1 MKRTFLLILALVLFF
16 VITTV
21 AHAGISDV
29 VLKQKKAVVTIYTKN
44 KEGKVTSSG
53 TGFLIDADGTVVTN
67 YHVISRV
74 LKSDTTLLV
83 KLENGAYAPFHDLL
97 DFDAEKDIAL
107 VKVVGNR
114 LPFIRPAKNHQPKQG
129 ENIVVIGSPLGLET
143 TISDGII
150 SSVRGKDGL
159 LQITAPISQGSSGS
173 PVLNTDGEVIGV
185 VTYLAKGGQNLN
197 FAVPINYVIG
207 LLAKYSLLKKQNN
220 SEGTPAP
227 VPELNTPAALKHTS
241 TAALNSS
248 QSSMEKADS
257 FFSAGKYK
265 EAEKEYTAAW
275 LKLGRNHQK
284 IPYILLQ
291 IAKCHLGTG
300 FDMDALR
307 YLLTLDTAYP
317 KSYENTLGKNII
329 ESKKWFAADNSK
341 HIDFID
347 AATMKSVTD
356 DTVKASVKRVKSET
370 SYVILDILFDCS
382 RGRFEPIKS
391 IEYLNDKLEAAYEV
405 QYPEWFSVSTNDY
418 AKTFWNVICRKNSL
432 YQ

>member
-1 MKRTFLLILALVLFF
+1 MKRTFLLITALILLFM
-16 VITTV
+16 ITT
-21 AHAGISDV
+21 ASHARISDV
-29 VLKQKKAVVTIYTKN
+29 VLKQKKAVVTIYTQN

-53 TGFLIDADGTVVTN
+53 TGFFIDADGTVVTN
-67 YHVISRV
+67 YHVISRL

-83 KLENGAYAPFHDLL
+83 KLENGSYVPFHDLL

-107 VKVVGNR
+107 VKVIGNR

-173 PVLNTDGEVIGV
+173 PVLNSDGEVMGV

-197 FAVPINYVIG
+197 FAVPITYVVG
-207 LLAKYSLLKKQNN
+207 LLAKESLLKKKNN
-220 SEGTPAP
+220 SEGIPAP
-227 VPELNTPAALKHTS
+227 VPEMTTAAALKHNS
-241 TAALNSS
+241 TAVLDSS
-248 QSSMEKADS
+248 QSTLELADS
-257 FFSAGKYK
+257 LFGGGNYK

-291 IAKCHLGTG
+291 IARCHLGTG
-300 FDMDALR
+300 FDMDALS
-307 YLLTLDTAYP
+307 YLLNLESAYP
-317 KSYENTLGKNII
+317 ESYENTLGKSII
-329 ESKKWFAADNSK
+329 ESKRWFAADNTK

-347 AATMKSVTD
+347 AATMKSLNG
-356 DTVKASVKRVKSET
+356 DTVEASVKRVKSET

-391 IEYLNDKLEAAYEV
+391 IEYLNDMIEAAYEV